1 MVDIC
6 WYEFQFSSF
15 YVQYTNPSTLY
26 KQRSRGTSIAPMKF
40 SHDEFEEIESSERS
54 EPNLGRYADSLMLVD
69 ALKRHEVEVLENMR
83 RLRS

>member
-1 MVDIC
+1 M
-6 WYEFQFSSF
+6 
-15 YVQYTNPSTLY
+15 
-26 KQRSRGTSIAPMKF
+26 RF

-54 EPNLGRYADSLMLVD
+54 EHNLGRYADSLMLVD